1 MSSKIVQGYKFPSR
15 GASLYASRIV
25 HDPIPGE
32 YTIYHGSINK
42 IVFRNGLEQ
51 FYNLNNIG
59 VGTLVLVRVD
69 MMHDSIVLFVE
80 KIE

>member
-1 MSSKIVQGYKFPSR
+1 MPSKIVQGYKFPSR

-32 YTIYHGSINK
+32 YTIYHGSK

-69 MMHDSIVLFVE
+69 MMPDSIFLFVE